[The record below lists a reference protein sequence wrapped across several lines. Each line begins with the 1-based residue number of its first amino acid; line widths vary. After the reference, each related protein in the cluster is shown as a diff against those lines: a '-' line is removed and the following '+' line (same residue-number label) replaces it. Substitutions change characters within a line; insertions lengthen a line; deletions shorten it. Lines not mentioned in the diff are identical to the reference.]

1 MAQFSIEIAD
11 EDVNRVMDA
20 VAANYNWP
28 ENVRNPD
35 WPAEIPNPNFDP
47 GQPPSPD
54 NPENIPDPNVLEI
67 IPNPE
72 NKFVFTNRMVRKFI
86 TDHVAAHEIRLAKQA
101 AEAATDTEV
110 TISDP
115 QI

>member
-28 ENVRNPD
+28 EVVVNPD
-35 WPAEIPNPNFDP
+35 FDS
-47 GQPPSPD
+47 GQPVDPAT
-54 NPENIPDPNVLEI
+54 NPES

-86 TDHVAAHEIRLAKQA
+86 TDHVSAHETREAKKV
-101 AEAATDTEV
+101 AEAALDT
-110 TISDP
+110 TISISDP
-115 QI
+115 LV